1 MASTLDSAVGQIN
14 NDLRIAT
21 SKAVRDIVKDIL
33 KGKTIDPTVVT
44 KVVDTVMNRAVGNI
58 LNTATQSVNNT
69 VSKALGKTFKN
80 SPLNVIAGNYVANV
94 LTSVITGKQTPA
106 MTVKMTNSISQGIS
120 RELFSKLPAG
130 ITKNIKIDILG
141 TKFSAGLSGI
151 VSKAINDTVKVV
163 VESVFSN
170 TSSASKVSIPN
181 INKIP
186 SLIKI
191 PTEVPDLSA
200 LATTS
205 LSGLTTSVAELSD
218 KIGSYANTV
227 VSSLSN
233 IEDLKIVDIQI
244 PAGLDLSRIA
254 STNSGLGKMIQL
266 ASTGLGEASKVTG
279 LSKADFAEIQAE
291 LKKSNINNPLL
302 KLGGTFTD
310 IEKAISGGV
319 TLSGLRSITKDMTSK
334 LADINTSFGVM
345 SEEDK
350 KTAKEIESNTLE
362 ISKVVASKAVET
374 AANFN
379 TLSEDQLNKL
389 TSVTQGFQDPN
400 AKFPLPEYSDRTE
413 VNKLSTGDADNTIVD
428 KKNANRMLGAQLPNG
443 DKWDQPVSSYN
454 AKYPYNKVTET
465 ESGHITEIDDTPG
478 AERLHLAHKTGTSIE
493 IDPVGNKIQVIK
505 GSDYTIIDANGY
517 ISIQGKAN
525 VSINGSCNVFINSDA
540 NIEVN
545 GNTSLNCHN
554 NIEMNAAGRLKLTAG
569 EGIDIKSPEVYI
581 DADNQFQLNADVS
594 AKLHVKE
601 FNMIVDTDMKTEVHN
616 DHRLSITNNSDVN
629 VGGITKH
636 HSTGDIHTNT
646 DGIMLNSA
654 KGDIHVK
661 SDGSLFNEGVD
672 YNLKASGAGF
682 FTFAGVMNNKAS
694 QILEQCGG
702 WAMSAGGGVMA
713 ASGGNMSF
721 NTSGTFAID
730 SATMHLN
737 SGVSSTTGDLPSSA
751 QAASK
756 AAQAS
761 IAGALETEYSDASYM
776 TGRKSITE
784 TNIQDSFV
792 KERTASKVMTNIMP
806 AIVASEQSINEEVKA
821 TLIEDH
827 NISPTAID
835 KKPIIIEKATLQI
848 PEVKTIIPDEL
859 PLGDTVIPANFKL
872 SPYFTVGSFTT
883 DAIDSSRLSPIGD
896 VMPLSKIVTN
906 LQYIALNVLEPIYAA
921 RPDVIVHTGFVPV
934 TSEQQKFNRYNF
946 GLAVTIDFKN
956 ANSFDDYYNV
966 AKIVSQVIPFDE
978 LTLVYIS
985 ADFTGSHN
993 DSGSIMIKVPGVFY
1007 PNVTDV
1013 SNAETLQQWVNVNNK
1028 KILRTWFNG
1037 KLVDGSN
1044 LVKLA

>member
-14 NDLRIAT
+14 NDLKIAT
-21 SKAVRDIVKDIL
+21 SKAVRDVVKDIL

-44 KVVDTVMNRAVGNI
+44 KVVDTVVNRAVGNI
-58 LNTATQSVNNT
+58 LNTATQSVNKT

-120 RELFSKLPAG
+120 RELYSKLPPG

-151 VSKAINDTVKVV
+151 VGKAINDTVKAV

-186 SLIKI
+186 SIVSI
-191 PTEVPDLSA
+191 PDKLPDL
-200 LATTS
+200 ATLPTN
-205 LSGLTTSVAELSD
+205 LSGLTTSIADLSD
-218 KIGSYANTV
+218 KVGSYANTV
-227 VSSLSN
+227 VSSLSG

-244 PAGLDLSRIA
+244 PAGLDLSRITSA
-254 STNSGLGKMIQL
+254 NNGLGKMIQL
-266 ASTGLGEASKVTG
+266 ASTGLGQASKITG
-279 LSKADFAEIQAE
+279 LSKADFTEIQAE

-302 KLGGTFTD
+302 KLGGTFAN

-334 LADINTSFGVM
+334 LSDINDSFSVM

-350 KTAKEIESNTLE
+350 KSKETIESNTLE
-362 ISKVVASKAVET
+362 ISKVVAKQAVENAT
-374 AANFN
+374 NFN

-389 TSVTQGFQDPN
+389 TATKQGFQDPN
-400 AKFPLPEYSDRTE
+400 AKFPLSDYSSRSE
-413 VNKLSTGDADNTIVD
+413 VNKLSTGDVDNTIVD

-443 DKWDQPVSSYN
+443 AKWDQPVSSYN

-478 AERLHLAHKTGTSIE
+478 AERLHIAHKTGTSIE

-525 VSINGSCNVFINSDA
+525 VSINGSCNVYINSDA

-545 GNTSLNCHN
+545 GNTAINCHN

-616 DHRLSITNNSDVN
+616 DYRLSVTNNSDVH
-629 VGGITKH
+629 VGGVTKH
-636 HSTGDIHTNT
+636 HSTGDIHSNT
-646 DGIMLNSA
+646 DGSAYHSA
-654 KGDIHVK
+654 KGDTHIK
-661 SDGSLFNEGVD
+661 SIGSLFNESVN
-672 YNLKASGAGF
+672 YNVKASGAGF

-702 WAMSAGGGVMA
+702 WAMSAGGGVMS

-730 SATMHLN
+730 SSSMHLN
-737 SGVSSTTGDLPSSA
+737 SGVSSTTGDLPEQA
-751 QAASK
+751 QEAI
-756 AAQAS
+756 QAS
-761 IAGALETEYSDASYM
+761 QAVTAGALETEYSDASYM
-776 TGRKSITE
+776 TGRKSINE
-784 TNIQDSFV
+784 TQIPDSFV
-792 KERTASKVMTNIMP
+792 KEMNAAKVMTNITP
-806 AIVASEQSINEEVKA
+806 AIISNQQSINDETKA
-821 TLIEDH
+821 TIIEDH
-827 NISPTAID
+827 NITTDAID
-835 KKPIIIEKATLQI
+835 KKPIILEKASLQLH
-848 PEVKTIIPDEL
+848 EVKTIIPDEL

-883 DAIDSSRLSPIGD
+883 DAIDSTKLSPVGD
-896 VMPLSKIVTN
+896 VMELSKVVSN
-906 LQYIALNVLEPIYAA
+906 LQYIALNVLEPIYAV
-921 RPDVIVHTGFVPV
+921 RPDVIIHTGFVPV
-934 TSEQQKFNRYNF
+934 TENQQQFNRFNF

-956 ANSFDDYYNV
+956 ANSFDDYYDI
-966 AKIVSQVIPFDE
+966 AKIISQIIPFDE
-978 LTLVYIS
+978 LTVVYLS

-993 DSGSIMIKVPGVFY
+993 ESGSIIIKVPGVFY

-1013 SNAETLQQWVNVNNK
+1013 ANAETLQQWVNSNNK
-1028 KILRTWFNG
+1028 KILRTWFNS
-1037 KLVDGSN
+1037 KLVDANN